1 MEELLR
7 TALLGT
13 TKKALNVALLPL
25 PIQKALLNTSL
36 EDKEDLLLKAASLC
50 IKYNNAGKRAPH
62 LNLKE
67 LVPAPVET
75 KKIAGQDYPAN
86 FLMFLE
92 TFKKTQKIETLNDFI
107 DKMSAENIIFPPEF
121 LVQILNVIPKN
132 LKSEKKFIAKLNEVI
147 GERGKWLFSI
157 LDFGF

>member
-1 MEELLR
+1 MEDLLR

-25 PIQKALLNTSL
+25 PVQKILLDSNPA
-36 EDKEDLLLKAASLC
+36 DKEDLLLKAALLC
-50 IKYNNAGKRAPH
+50 IKYNDAGKKAPY

-67 LVPAPVET
+67 LTPAPAET
-75 KKIAGQDYPAN
+75 KKIAAQDYPDN
-86 FLMFLE
+86 FLILLE
-92 TFKKTQKIETLNDFI
+92 TFKKTNEIEALNDFI
-107 DKMSAENIIFPPEF
+107 EKMSAENIIFPPEC
-121 LVQILNVIPKN
+121 LVQILNAVPKN
-132 LKSEKKFIAKLNEVI
+132 LKSEKNFMAKLNEVI